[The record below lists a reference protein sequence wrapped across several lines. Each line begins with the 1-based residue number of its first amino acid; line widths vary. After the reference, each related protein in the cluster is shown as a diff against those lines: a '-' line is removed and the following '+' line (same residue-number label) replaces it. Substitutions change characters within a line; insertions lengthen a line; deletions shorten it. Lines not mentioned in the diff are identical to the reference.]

1 MSKWTI
7 DFDDYSLHVDNRWTN
22 EYLERFL
29 ENMEKLQLVD
39 ADTISGD
46 DPHIKKNLYKNLE
59 SRGMRRVYHE

>member
-1 MSKWTI
+1 MEFVNGIPQFSR
-7 DFDDYSLHVDNRWTN
+7 YLAN
-22 EYLERFL
+22 EELSQFIED
-29 ENMEKLQLVD
+29 MEKLHRVD

>member
-1 MSKWTI
+1 MEFVNGIPQFSR
-7 DFDDYSLHVDNRWTN
+7 YLTN
-22 EYLERFL
+22 EELSQFIED
-29 ENMEKLQLVD
+29 MEKLHRVD

>member
-1 MSKWTI
+1 MKFVNGTPQFS
-7 DFDDYSLHVDNRWTN
+7 RWLTN
-22 EYLERFL
+22 EDLARFI
-29 ENMEKLQLVD
+29 EDMEKLHRVD